1 MEKSASGSGNPIV
14 SEERE
19 VPFTLADFNQVR
31 KELYDHAGI
40 TLADHKKDMAYNRL
54 VRRLRQLDIAS
65 FKQYFQLLKKSPDEF
80 AQFINAMTTNLTSFF
95 REKHH
100 FDYLAEVLLP
110 DCMVKQQRT
119 LKGWSAGCSI
129 GEETYSIAIA
139 LLDEAER
146 LGGEWRFDIF
156 ATDIDS
162 KVLAT
167 AKSGVYP
174 LERVQMLSEGMRRRW
189 FLKGVGDNTGRAVV
203 KDELKKTIQFSE
215 LNLMGSWA
223 IDQQLDFIFC
233 RNVMIYFDTATQTR
247 LLEQMADQVKPG
259 GLLFV
264 GHSESPYRLTDRF
277 ELIGKTIY
285 RRVC

>member
-1 MEKSASGSGNPIV
+1 MQKSASGHGNPLI

-54 VRRLRQLDIAS
+54 VRRLRQLDIGS
-65 FKQYFQLLKKSPDEF
+65 FKQYFQLLKQSPDEF

-100 FDYLAEVLLP
+100 FDYLAEFVVP
-110 DCMVKQQRT
+110 ECMAKQQRT
-119 LKGWSAGCSI
+119 LNGWSAGCSI
-129 GEETYSIAIA
+129 GEETYSIAIT
-139 LLDEAER
+139 LLDAAES
-146 LGGEWRFDIF
+146 LGGEWRFKIF

-162 KVLAT
+162 KVLTT
-167 AKSGVYP
+167 AKRGVYP
-174 LERVQMLSEGMRRRW
+174 LERVQMLSEEMRRKW

-203 KDELKKTIQFSE
+203 KDELKSIIQFSE
-215 LNLMGSWA
+215 LNLMGCWS
-223 IDQQLDFIFC
+223 IEQQLDFIFC
-233 RNVMIYFDTATQTR
+233 RNVMIYFDMATQTR
-247 LLEQMADQVKPG
+247 LLDQMASQLKLG